1 MGQPLTIVAKVRP
14 IRIGPPDDHPAAFGE
29 SVGDRLQVELET
41 GQVVSRSDR
50 QVLIIQEQ
58 SNPFFFCGHTCQ
70 RSRRAGGRLIIGR
83 RSVDPSGT
91 VVGDDR
97 VGRLTDAAAAFFD
110 LDRTLISGS
119 SVFVFAMAA
128 WRSGFVPTNDLID
141 DARNAIGF
149 RVAGASDEKTA
160 AVRDRILGAIA
171 GSTITELRALGDQVI
186 PRLLKDVR
194 LESRGLIDLH
204 HDASRDTFIVSA
216 SPIEIVEDL
225 ARAMGMTGGIGTV
238 AEVVD
243 GVYTGRLAEPF
254 CYGEGKAQ
262 AVKKLAEE
270 RGYDL
275 RLSYAY
281 SDSAGDLPFL
291 EMVGHPVAVNPDRAL
306 QELAYLRGW
315 PVVVFSRKA
324 KQVIRTT
331 TAVTGAVGLAI
342 ATYLLGRRHGRLR
355 T

>member
-1 MGQPLTIVAKVRP
+1 M
-14 IRIGPPDDHPAAFGE
+14 
-29 SVGDRLQVELET
+29 
-41 GQVVSRSDR
+41 
-50 QVLIIQEQ
+50 
-58 SNPFFFCGHTCQ
+58 
-70 RSRRAGGRLIIGR
+70 
-83 RSVDPSGT
+83 
-91 VVGDDR
+91 
-97 VGRLTDAAAAFFD
+97 TDSAAAFFD

-119 SVFVFAMAA
+119 SVFVFGIAA
-128 WRSGFVPTNDLID
+128 WRSGFVPTRELLN

-149 RVAGASDEKTA
+149 RFAGASDEKTA

-171 GSTITELRALGDQVI
+171 GTTVAELRALGDQVI

-204 HDASRDTFIVSA
+204 HDAGRDTFIVSA
-216 SPIEIVEDL
+216 SPVEIVEDL
-225 ARAMGMTGGIGTV
+225 ATAMGMTGGIGTV
-238 AEVVD
+238 AEVLD

-254 CYGEGKAQ
+254 CYGEGKSQ
-262 AVKKLAEE
+262 AITKLAKE

-291 EMVGHPVAVNPDRAL
+291 EEVGHPVAVNPDRAL
-306 QELAYLRGW
+306 QSMAYHRGW
-315 PVVVFSRKA
+315 PIIVFSRKA

-331 TAVTGAVGLAI
+331 TALAGAAGFATG
-342 ATYLLGRRHGRLR
+342 TYFLGRHQRRLR